1 MKLPR
6 DISADDLIG
15 LLKVS
20 GYAVVR
26 QTGSHI
32 RLTTQ
37 QNGEHHL
44 TIPRHDPL
52 RVGTLAAVLSETAV
66 HLGLSREEFLKQ
78 LFE

>member
-15 LLKVS
+15 LLKGF
-20 GYAVVR
+20 GYVVVR

-32 RLTTQ
+32 RLTTL

-52 RVGTLAAVLSETAV
+52 RVGTLAALLSETAV
-66 HLGLSREEFLKQ
+66 HLGLSRDEFLKQ

>member
-6 DISADDLIG
+6 DISASDLIG
-15 LLKVS
+15 LLKVF
-20 GYAVVR
+20 GYTIVR

-32 RLTTQ
+32 RLTTM

-52 RVGTLAAVLSETAV
+52 RVGTLAALLSETAV
-66 HLGLSREEFLKQ
+66 YLGLSRDEFLKQ